1 MPSFFVNRSLSRGDL
16 TLFLTNGEGLPQD
29 GYDVRWTV
37 YRQDGR
43 AASGLSVPATKAS
56 AGEYFAPW
64 GCAKVGG
71 CYSIKWEYSAGPGQN
86 RQSWCQGFFVLEGSG
101 GCCSRSTAPAGT
113 GASID
118 CGAFFRGQVLGPGDL
133 CIQIV
138 DDDDLPTAAFL
149 VFWTILDC
157 RGCPV
162 TPRTQAVAGAALGT
176 YCVSWV
182 PGCTGSFKV
191 RWEWMVD
198 EDSPMESKCDV
209 FSIVNP
215 PALFS
220 RCWVSTSDACAP
232 CSPPAAFCPP
242 AAVASPCEVP
252 VIRSNFCPPSPP
264 PNVIVVKECPG
275 GPAVIPRT
283 VVLGSQVLP
292 VGGAFTNQAAY
303 AFSSA
308 IRHMTFYIRYT
319 QGLTGGFPVLRLMW
333 GNGFE
338 EIASTSI
345 NASFSSFDGR
355 VAAQEMRISDLL
367 GPVPNSDEPEFFML
381 ETSVPGGS
389 TTVRLLMAEGG
400 QIGVPGTAEITLT
413 GSSD

>member
-16 TLFLTNGEGLPQD
+16 TLFLSNGEGLPQD

-37 YRQDGR
+37 YRQDGQP
-43 AASGLSVPATKAS
+43 ASGLSLPATKAS
-56 AGEYFAPW
+56 TGEYYAPW
-64 GCAKVGG
+64 GCAKSGG
-71 CYSIKWEYSAGPGQN
+71 CYSIKWDYSAGPGQV
-86 RQSWCQGFFVLEGSG
+86 RQSWSQGFFVLEGSG
-101 GCCSRSTAPAGT
+101 GCCSRSNAPAGT
-113 GASID
+113 VPSVD
-118 CGAFFRGQVLGPGDL
+118 CGTFFRGQVIGSGDL

-138 DDDDLPTAAFL
+138 DDDGLPASAFL
-149 VFWTILDC
+149 VFWTIVDS

-162 TPRTQAVAGAALGT
+162 SPRTQATAGAGLGT
-176 YCVSWV
+176 YCVCWV
-182 PGCTGSFKV
+182 PGCTGTFKV

-198 EDSPMESKCDV
+198 EASPMESKCDS

-220 RCWVSTSDACAP
+220 RC
-232 CSPPAAFCPP
+232 
-242 AAVASPCEVP
+242 EVP
-252 VIRSNFCPPSPP
+252 VSPFKCCPPSPP
-264 PNVIVVKECPG
+264 PSIIVVKECPG
-275 GPAVIPRT
+275 GPASIPRT

-292 VGGAFTNQAAY
+292 MSGAFTNQPAY
-303 AFSSA
+303 AFASA
-308 IRHMTFYIRYT
+308 IRHMTFYIKYT
-319 QGLTGGFPVLRLMW
+319 HGVSGGFPVLRLMW

-355 VAAQEMRISDLL
+355 IAAQEMRISDLL
-367 GPVPNSDEPEFFML
+367 GPIPNSDDPEYFML